1 MKIKNGWSAAR
12 VEIIVIGL
20 FLKLPFRYW
29 AQPTREIDKWHRC
42 PGPTRIEISLFPSQ
56 HGLQMWM
63 AAQLWMGSDL
73 TSGPVLV
80 SMVSWQLTAN
90 STWMG
95 HNCFTN
101 RFHCQTLLKHPINPL
116 SQNHNFFYFI
126 YKKVHSI
133 TKHNLLGL
141 AKSPPIESLW
151 IIEIKPQLDNFE
163 DIMNN
168 IMHIKKS
175 QAHK

>member
-1 MKIKNGWSAAR
+1 MKIKNWWSAAR

-42 PGPTRIEISLFPSQ
+42 PGPTRIGISLFPSQ

-63 AAQLWMGSDL
+63 AAQLWMVSDL
-73 TSGPVLV
+73 TSGPVL
-80 SMVSWQLTAN
+80 SQGCRGNWQLIPRGWATIVSQIIVRPFEN
-90 STWMG
+90 IQS
-95 HNCFTN
+95 N
-101 RFHCQTLLKHPINPL
+101 RFRKIII
-116 SQNHNFFYFI
+116 FFI
-126 YKKVHSI
+126 YKKVHSL